1 MCLSTNLFTLCFQES
16 HDDNPNLKPIID
28 RLAQLTYKGDQ
39 VALDG
44 SAMVHIERLLP
55 GELEVE
61 W

>member
-55 GELEVE
+55 G
-61 W
+61 